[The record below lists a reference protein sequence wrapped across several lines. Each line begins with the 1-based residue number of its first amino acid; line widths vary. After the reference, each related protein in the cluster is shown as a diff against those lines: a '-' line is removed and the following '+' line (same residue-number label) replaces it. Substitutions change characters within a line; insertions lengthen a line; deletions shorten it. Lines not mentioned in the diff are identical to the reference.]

1 MDLLL
6 ILDHIR
12 RKLLDRSFPHCW
24 VYAESW
30 CEFLWMK
37 ELFSRFSLL
46 HLLNLRPLGFQS
58 QKYWELISAVQVVSF
73 GVPDT
78 GHKPQLPGRSST
90 FVRSL
95 VPPGCWARG
104 EILSEAAPL
113 TLLPILVVSF
123 NPLLRNLSSFPG
135 LFQRKSI
142 HCIVVDFVCLWEEV
156 ESASSQVSILI
167 QPPSHSYF
175 YHRSI
180 M

>member
-1 MDLLL
+1 
-6 ILDHIR
+6 
-12 RKLLDRSFPHCW
+12 
-24 VYAESW
+24 
-30 CEFLWMK
+30 MK
-37 ELFSRFSLL
+37 ELFSPFSLL

-58 QKYWELISAVQVVSF
+58 QKYWELISAVQVVRF

-95 VPPGCWARG
+95 VPLGCWARG

-123 NPLLRNLSSFPG
+123 NPLLRNLSSFSG

-156 ESASSQVSILI
+156 ESACSQVSILI

-175 YHRSI
+175 YHRGI